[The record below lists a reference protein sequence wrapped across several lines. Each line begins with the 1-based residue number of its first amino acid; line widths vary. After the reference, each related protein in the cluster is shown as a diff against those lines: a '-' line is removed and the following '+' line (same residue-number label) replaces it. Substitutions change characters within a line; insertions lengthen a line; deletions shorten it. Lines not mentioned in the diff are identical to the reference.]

1 MPTSITIET
10 FLPKHWEEVQI
21 IYESGIKTGIATFE
35 TVTPTWENWDKSH
48 LPFSRF
54 VAKQQQQIVGWAA
67 LSPVSTRFIYRGV
80 AEVSIYVAE
89 GFKGQGIGTVLL
101 HQIIE
106 SSETNN
112 IWTLQAGIFTENVAS
127 VKLHESLGFR
137 MIGYREKVGKLKDS
151 WKDNYL
157 LERRSKKVGID

>member
-1 MPTSITIET
+1 MPTSITVET
-10 FLPKHWEEVQI
+10 FLPEHWEEVQI

-35 TVTPTWENWDKSH
+35 TVTPTWENWDKGH

-54 VAKQQQQIVGWAA
+54 VAKQQNQIIGWTA

-89 GFKGQGIGTVLL
+89 GFKGQGIGTILL
-101 HQIIE
+101 QQLIE

-137 MIGYREKVGKLKDS
+137 MIGYREKVGKLQDS

-157 LERRSKKVGID
+157 LERRSKKVGIN